1 MDVVL
6 QPGWAYNDG
15 NHTGECALRGKGFW
29 LVTTTG
35 SGLDAYQ
42 PGGLHGRPFADFL
55 APYEATAALC
65 GMDWIAPLVMHGAAQ
80 ASLEAADAFAA
91 DFLHRL
97 EGYAG
102 LAGAADAERAH
113 GT

>member
-1 MDVVL
+1 MEVVL
-6 QPGWAYNDG
+6 QPGWAYNDD
-15 NHTGECALRGKGFW
+15 NHAGECALRGKGFW

-35 SGLDAYQ
+35 SGPEAYG

-80 ASLEAADAFAA
+80 ATPDAVDAHAAAFR
-91 DFLHRL
+91 HRL

-102 LAGAADAERAH
+102 LAQSTAKESGHGA
-113 GT
+113 